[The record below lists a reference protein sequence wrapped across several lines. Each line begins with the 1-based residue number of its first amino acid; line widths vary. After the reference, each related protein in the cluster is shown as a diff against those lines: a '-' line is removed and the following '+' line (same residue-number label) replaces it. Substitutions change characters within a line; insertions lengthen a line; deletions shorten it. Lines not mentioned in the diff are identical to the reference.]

1 MRVNRESRPKSLPLE
16 GPTPDQPTQ
25 HDAAKRHRS
34 ELSQT
39 FIRGMAVLKLFD
51 ATHTHLSLADV
62 ARLCDLDRAVARRL
76 TLTLEHLGYLRR
88 DGRVFSLTPKVLVL
102 AGGFLQGHQFG
113 TVVQPVLE
121 AHSQDLGEQFSLA
134 MIDGQDAVYVAQAMS
149 GRHRVSFGFTLGS
162 RLPLLQT
169 AIGRAL
175 LSIAEPSLVERA
187 IRSAPLEQF
196 TKGSIVDR
204 VRLAAKILHAQDLG
218 YALVKS
224 EFEAGVTGMA
234 LPIHAASGAIMA
246 IGISAIQ
253 QKFTDAMH
261 DRSLEVLRDCGRA
274 LASAT

>member
-1 MRVNRESRPKSLPLE
+1 MSLPMD
-16 GPTPDQPTQ
+16 GSVPKTSP
-25 HDAAKRHRS
+25 HDDNAAKSHT

-51 ATHTHLSLADV
+51 ATRTHLSLADV
-62 ARLCDLDRAVARRL
+62 ARLSGLDRAVARRL
-76 TLTLEHLGYLRR
+76 TLTLEHLGYLKR
-88 DGRVFSLTPKVLVL
+88 DSRVFSLTPKVLVL

-121 AHSQDLGEQFSLA
+121 THSRDLGESISLA
-134 MIDGQDAVYVAQAMS
+134 MIDEQDAVYVAQAMS
-149 GRHRVSFGFTLGS
+149 GRNRVSFGFTLGS

-175 LSIAEPSLVERA
+175 LSIADPAFVENA
-187 IRSAPLEQF
+187 TTSAPVEAF
-196 TKGSIVDR
+196 TKASIVDR
-204 VRLAAKILHAQDLG
+204 SQLATRIQEAQDLG
-218 YALVKS
+218 YALVTS

-234 LPIHAASGAIMA
+234 MPVHAASGAIMA

-253 QKFTDAMH
+253 QKFTDDKH
-261 DRSLEVLRDCGRA
+261 EQSLEVLRDCSRA